1 MPNIIFFNNTPNAIR
16 LILGGI
22 FISFCCWGGI
32 LVFEKQQLDPLVKT
46 IGVSI
51 ALWGGLFSLYSTL
64 QVKRFY
70 INDQEQFIG
79 YTKGTVLL
87 NKTHIYPFSCIKSLE
102 LRAAYVRPDDSDSSD
117 DIGRNSSR
125 NHTKRYYCVLILND
139 DELYMEGSSDKNET
153 NEHIRELSKF
163 MNIPFKVNLYGRN
176 NSKSAEANILRI
188 VLLLCVILV
197 GMYGLFQFIVE
208 YS

>member
-1 MPNIIFFNNTPNAIR
+1 
-16 LILGGI
+16 
-22 FISFCCWGGI
+22 
-32 LVFEKQQLDPLVKT
+32 
-46 IGVSI
+46 
-51 ALWGGLFSLYSTL
+51 
-64 QVKRFY
+64 
-70 INDQEQFIG
+70 
-79 YTKGTVLL
+79 
-87 NKTHIYPFSCIKSLE
+87 
-102 LRAAYVRPDDSDSSD
+102 
-117 DIGRNSSR
+117 
-125 NHTKRYYCVLILND
+125 
-139 DELYMEGSSDKNET
+139 MEGSSDKNET